1 MYDTMVTAKK
11 KEEEKKQMKK
21 IFVLLLIFLMSI
33 SMIACGGND
42 DEIVQ
47 EPDNTAADNV
57 SGDALSEESGESEAE
72 EGKIDTS
79 DLVIGEEGEVK
90 FDFGF
95 TVSDDFAMSGAIKK
109 ISYTDI
115 SKQLGKL
122 EDMMGAAVKKAL
134 SGEYPVFSDYEED
147 DSESIDKLAYVLAME
162 DDDSEKS
169 FLETGAYHSKTDNK
183 YYQYTVYTSDNFYD
197 NSKEN
202 IKRSLGE
209 IKSAY
214 GITVSQKTVEKAV
227 KEVLKVATETEDYYS
242 LYEEKSVKGS
252 GYTEKVKLSVDG
264 FATEDNKIGY
274 YISVERERC
283 YN

>member
-1 MYDTMVTAKK
+1 
-11 KEEEKKQMKK
+11 MKK

-79 DLVIGEEGEVK
+79 GLVIGEEGEVK

-134 SGEYPVFSDYEED
+134 SGEYPMFSDYEED
-147 DSESIDKLAYVLAME
+147 DSESIDKLAYVVAME

-169 FLETGAYHSKTDNK
+169 FLETGAYHSKTDKK

>member
-1 MYDTMVTAKK
+1 MYDTMVITNK

-21 IFVLLLIFLMSI
+21 IFALLLIFLMSI
-33 SMIACGGND
+33 SMIACGSSD
-42 DEIVQ
+42 DNMVQ
-47 EPDNTAADNV
+47 GSENAAADDVN
-57 SGDALSEESGESEAE
+57 SGAVSEESGDSETE

-79 DLVIGEEGEVK
+79 DLIINEEGEVK

-109 ISYTDI
+109 IAYTDI
-115 SKQLGKL
+115 SKQLEKL
-122 EDMMGAAVKKAL
+122 EDMMSAAVKKSL
-134 SGEYPVFSDYEED
+134 SGDYPMFSDYEED
-147 DSESIDKLAYVLAME
+147 DSDSIDKLAYVLAME

-169 FLETGAYHSKTDNK
+169 FLETGVYHSKTDNK
-183 YYQYTVYTSDNFYD
+183 YYQYTVYTSDNCYE

-202 IKRSLGE
+202 IKKSLQE
-209 IKSAY
+209 IKNAY

-242 LYEEKSVKGS
+242 LYEEKTVKGS
-252 GYTEKVKLSVDG
+252 GYTEKIKLSVDG

>member
-1 MYDTMVTAKK
+1 
-11 KEEEKKQMKK
+11 MKK

-33 SMIACGGND
+33 SMIACSGSD
-42 DEIVQ
+42 DKTVQ
-47 EPDNTAADNV
+47 GSDNTAADDVNSDAV
-57 SGDALSEESGESEAE
+57 SGESGESEAE

-79 DLVIGEEGEVK
+79 DLIIGEEGEVK

-95 TVSDDFAMSGAIKK
+95 TVSDDFAMAGALSK
-109 ISYTDI
+109 IDYSDI

-122 EDMMGAAVKKAL
+122 ESMMNAAVKKAL
-134 SGEYPVFSDYEED
+134 TGSYSTFSDYEED
-147 DSESIDKLAYVLAME
+147 DSDSIDKLAYVLAME

-169 FLETGAYHSKTDNK
+169 FLETGVYHSKTDNK
-183 YYQYTVYTSDNFYD
+183 YYQYTVYTSDNCYE

-202 IKRSLGE
+202 IKKSLQE
-209 IKSAY
+209 IKNAY

-242 LYEEKSVKGS
+242 LYEEKTVKGS
-252 GYTEKVKLSVDG
+252 GYTEKIKLSVDG

>member
-1 MYDTMVTAKK
+1 
-11 KEEEKKQMKK
+11 MKK

-33 SMIACGGND
+33 SVIACGGND

-57 SGDALSEESGESEAE
+57 SGDAVSEESGESEAE

-79 DLVIGEEGEVK
+79 GLVIGEEGEVK

-134 SGEYPVFSDYEED
+134 SGEYPMFSDYEED
-147 DSESIDKLAYVLAME
+147 DSESIDKLAYVVAME

-183 YYQYTVYTSDNFYD
+183 SNKESDYQYKAFKAFIA
-197 NSKEN
+197 KEAFN
-202 IKRSLGE
+202 K
-209 IKSAY
+209 IKSRCEY
-214 GITVSQKTVEKAV
+214 GNN
-227 KEVLKVATETEDYYS
+227 L
-242 LYEEKSVKGS
+242 
-252 GYTEKVKLSVDG
+252 
-264 FATEDNKIGY
+264 
-274 YISVERERC
+274 C
-283 YN
+283 